1 MKTFLWTSLFWIL
14 MIVAWFLCLGFFDIM
29 NPVYYPAST
38 FIAKYTSSDIKG
50 IIIDD
55 FMNSDNFKKSS
66 QFQEILDN
74 NCVVPA
80 CDCPVMNECPE
91 VHCPVCEASV
101 QSTPIVTNQTV
112 DTEKMDIIVNSFT
125 TFAQMLN
132 QQREKQDI
140 VLAKIS
146 ELSQQINTIKPVCT
160 CGTSENQAVVSPNE
174 AQKQQQIAEL
184 QSKME
189 QAQANYEAMMNDFR
203 NQMNALNA

>member
-29 NPVYYPAST
+29 NPVYYPASI

-80 CDCPVMNECPE
+80 CDCPVEIHEAVCPTLECPKDE
-91 VHCPVCEASV
+91 EKVCPVCEQSVPQVQNYGEDFGILKEGVASMLSNQALILNSV
-101 QSTPIVTNQTV
+101 QGI
-112 DTEKMDIIVNSFT
+112 
-125 TFAQMLN
+125 
-132 QQREKQDI
+132 
-140 VLAKIS
+140 
-146 ELSQQINTIKPVCT
+146 SQQISSLKVAC
-160 CGTSENQAVVSPNE
+160 ESPE
-174 AQKQQQIAEL
+174 VAQKKTEI
-184 QSKME
+184 QSKIE
-189 QAQANYEAMMNDFR
+189 ALQAEMANLQNEYNT
-203 NQMNALNA
+203 L